1 MAKFVLKGVT
11 ERDLEGST
19 LVTGFRTIGEVGY
32 LAVRHIALSGG
43 FERVGF
49 IETKYIRDVVSVDEY
64 GVAAPFEI
72 FFNKENKIVLILNH
86 ILPYQREWN
95 SFTRSIVDWMK
106 KVGIK
111 EGIYIGGLDRRY
123 SDGASKLRWLKTSAS
138 ERSLS
143 YPYMEKQLFIVG
155 PLALLTLYSEIK
167 EFPAVVLL
175 PYADRDR
182 TDPAAA
188 ATAVEVVNELLGIK
202 VETSMLYEEAKKI
215 EEELQKQ
222 MELLQKELFRGG
234 SERIYM

>member
-1 MAKFVLKGVT
+1 MIKFVLKGID
-11 ERDLEGST
+11 ESELNGSV
-19 LVTGFRTIGEVGY
+19 LITGFRTIGEVGY
-32 LAVRHIALSGG
+32 LAVRHLALSGS
-43 FERVGF
+43 FKRVGF
-49 IETKYIRDVVSVDEY
+49 IETKYIRDVVSVDDY
-64 GVAAPFEI
+64 GIAAPFEI
-72 FFNKENKIVLILNH
+72 FYNKEKKIVLVLNH

-95 SFTRSIVDWMK
+95 EFTKALVNWMIK
-106 KVGIK
+106 TGIK
-111 EGIYIGGLDRRY
+111 EGIYIGGLDKRY
-123 SDGASKLRWLKTSAS
+123 SDEKSKLRWLKTSAS
-138 ERSLS
+138 KRELN

-167 EFPAVVLL
+167 DFPAVVLL

-188 ATAVEVVNELLGIK
+188 AIAVDVINEMLGLN
-202 VETSMLYEEAKKI
+202 VETSSLYEEAKRI